1 MLVMV
6 PADQMYLHVDQCES
20 EVSHVEK
27 RSCRSLQGEQ
37 WRTAAIICSRGS
49 GAEASGSSTAGL
61 FPGGVVV
68 MANVLDSFAAGF
80 GMEFPTSGPCRDYKS
95 YPIAL

>member
-1 MLVMV
+1 MSWHLLIRCICTLTSVNQKLVTWKRGA
-6 PADQMYLHVDQCES
+6 ADPFRES
-20 EVSHVEK
+20 SG
-27 RSCRSLQGEQ
+27 GE
-37 WRTAAIICSRGS
+37 AAVICSRGS
-49 GAEASGSSTAGL
+49 GAEGSGSGTAGL

-68 MANVLDSFAAGF
+68 MANVLDSFEAGF